1 MTHPDVDY
9 FASEPASW
17 LTNPGQSFAR
27 AKARLHDTNGL
38 WYPRRAEGL
47 VGPCASQGASLAL
60 PDYNPCSA

>member
-38 WYPRRAEGL
+38 WYP
-47 VGPCASQGASLAL
+47 PASRGASRAL
-60 PDYNPCSA
+60 RFTGGKPRVARL